1 MLHAQLDRAHK
12 AGQILSCYKETSNFT
27 TPIINQVEFEK
38 SVNEDKIPF
47 VLDNVMK
54 SYSSDMM
61 KKLEAEKDIIKKS
74 ELDEQIQTE
83 LSVMRKVNVVFDS
96 VVKSV
101 WVDIVDPVTK
111 LYKDNSLTKK
121 LNIAGKAA

>member
-1 MLHAQLDRAHK
+1 MLHAQLDRAYK
-12 AGQILSCYKETSNFT
+12 AGQILSCYKETTQHT
-27 TPIINQVEFEK
+27 TPIINQIEFEK
-38 SVNEDKIPF
+38 SVSEDKIPF

-54 SYSSDMM
+54 SYTSDMM
-61 KKLEAEKDIIKKS
+61 KKLEEEKDIIKKS

-101 WVDIVDPVTK
+101 WVDIIDPVTK